1 MSVSLQQK
9 FIEYLQT
16 ELAIP
21 ADSIAVVLRHASHY
35 PGQLH
40 MLLWQYGLVT
50 LQQLER
56 IFDWLETASVS
67 AVSAER

>member
-16 ELAIP
+16 ELDIP
-21 ADSIAVVLRHASHY
+21 TNSITVVQRCSGY
-35 PGQLH
+35 CPGQLH
-40 MLLWQYGLVT
+40 MLLWQYGLIT

-56 IFDWLETASVS
+56 IFDWLETAAMP
-67 AVSAER
+67 AVPAEL

>member
-16 ELAIP
+16 DLGIP
-21 ADSIAVVLRHASHY
+21 ADSIALVMRHASDY

-40 MLLWQYGLVT
+40 MLLWHYGLIT
-50 LQQLER
+50 LQQLNR
-56 IFDWLETASVS
+56 IFDWLETASISVIPTE
-67 AVSAER
+67 V